1 MNSIEIHF
9 EDIILDLD
17 GNPPLDAEILEGA
30 AQETLAYQA
39 LKPQE
44 NPTEVEL
51 TLVITGDEA
60 LQELNRRY
68 LEIDAPTDVL
78 SFPANEFNPES
89 GALYLGDIAISYP
102 RAQAQAD
109 LAGHPVEAELQLL
122 VVHGVLHL
130 LGYDHAEPG
139 ETAAMCAAQDQV
151 LVELGSTARSPAD
164 HSGRSAGSAHSPQ

>member
-1 MNSIEIHF
+1 MNNIEIHF
-9 EDIILDLD
+9 ENIILDLD
-17 GNPPLDAEILEGA
+17 GNPPLETEILEDT

-39 LKPQE
+39 TKQLDRPAGI
-44 NPTEVEL
+44 EL

-60 LQELNRRY
+60 LQDLNRRY

-78 SFPANEFNPES
+78 SFPANELNPES
-89 GALYLGDIAISYP
+89 GAFYLGDIAISYP

-130 LGYDHAEPG
+130 LGYDHTGPG
-139 ETAAMCAAQDQV
+139 EKAAMWTAQDQV
-151 LVELGSTARSPAD
+151 LAKLGSVARSP
-164 HSGRSAGSAHSPQ
+164 Q